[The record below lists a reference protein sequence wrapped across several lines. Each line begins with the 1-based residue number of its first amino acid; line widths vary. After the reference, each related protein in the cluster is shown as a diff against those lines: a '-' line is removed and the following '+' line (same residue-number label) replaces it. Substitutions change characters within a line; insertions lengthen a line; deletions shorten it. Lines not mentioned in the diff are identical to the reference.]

1 MLHRLLLLLSV
12 GSRAWGLCSCGDADS
27 RTGSLVVVHK
37 LSCPVACGIFVPL
50 PGIEPMSL
58 ALEGGF
64 LTPGRL
70 RKFPNLSILNTVDL
84 VLKKTGQGRVNQ
96 NPVSSLLGC
105 RVLLSLFIS
114 EREVLSLWSLTVC
127 VMTSRLL
134 MEQEGGRPGRAL
146 PHPAAP
152 LDSFSPWSAVPTDVP
167 RCHLHVPCPLRSG

>member
-1 MLHRLLLLLSV
+1 
-12 GSRAWGLCSCGDADS
+12 
-27 RTGSLVVVHK
+27 
-37 LSCPVACGIFVPL
+37 
-50 PGIEPMSL
+50 MSL

-114 EREVLSLWSLTVC
+114 EREVLSL
-127 VMTSRLL
+127 
-134 MEQEGGRPGRAL
+134 
-146 PHPAAP
+146 
-152 LDSFSPWSAVPTDVP
+152 
-167 RCHLHVPCPLRSG
+167 